1 MAALRAEAMLDSKT
15 VFALNSVS
23 YLSNSGTGGPK
34 CIPHEPDIIS
44 STLYNRLP
52 VMGSADDGSNGGSAD
67 TASTRVIS
75 LRAVKRELIFPVS
88 IPTVSSFER
97 RAFEIGLMTICIPRS
112 LVPIAA
118 FSFCTTFPFCH
129 SNRGSLSLPPLNIW
143 QPPTHAH
150 TFPATTPSYWIFRQ
164 SASGEAY
171 RSSWDA
177 IRRPDLD
184 SP

>member
-1 MAALRAEAMLDSKT
+1 MLDSKT

-67 TASTRVIS
+67 TASTRVIG

-143 QPPTHAH
+143 QPPTHARMFLS
-150 TFPATTPSYWIFRQ
+150 TRPFGWIRQ
-164 SASGEAY
+164 SPASVEGSY
-171 RSSWDA
+171 SSSDA
-177 IRRPDLD
+177 TPLPNPD
-184 SP
+184 